1 VNALRTMLRPP
12 PDVAA
17 PFLKWA
23 GGKRQ
28 LVPDLLRMAPK
39 TIATYFEPFVGAGA
53 LFFALYAERRYR
65 RAVLADRNPE
75 LIDCYTA
82 LRDDVEGVIRAL
94 RRMEPESDS
103 YYEIR
108 AQDPAALAPPDR
120 AARMIYLNKVGYN
133 GLYRVN
139 SGGQF
144 NVPFGRHGKPQI
156 CNEPRL
162 RAVAKA
168 LAGNVELYCGDF
180 DETAARARPG
190 DFVYFDPP
198 YVPVSATAYFT
209 AYAKTRFGPDEQS
222 RLADTLRSL
231 GANGV
236 AALLSNSDCAATR
249 RLYAGL
255 RPRKVQVRR
264 AINSVATRRGPVG
277 ELLVKSFR
285 F

>member
-1 VNALRTMLRPP
+1 LNAPRHVLRRA

-28 LVPDLLRMAPK
+28 LVPDLLRLAPK
-39 TIATYFEPFVGAGA
+39 AIETYFEPFVGAGA
-53 LFFALYAERRYR
+53 LFFALHSAGRFR

-75 LIDCYTA
+75 LIDCYKA
-82 LRDDVEGVIRAL
+82 LRDDVDGVIGAL
-94 RRMEPESDS
+94 KRMEPDQDT
-103 YYEIR
+103 YYRIR
-108 AQDPAALAPPDR
+108 AQDPATLDLSDR
-120 AARMIYLNKVGYN
+120 AARMIYLNKVGFN

-144 NVPFGRHGKPQI
+144 NVPFGRHRRPQI
-156 CNEPRL
+156 CHEPRL
-162 RAVAKA
+162 RAAARA
-168 LAGNVELYCGDF
+168 LAGNVELVCRDF
-180 DETAARARPG
+180 AETVQRARPG

-209 AYAKTRFGPDEQS
+209 AYARTPFGPDEQS
-222 RLADTLRSL
+222 RLAETLRGL
-231 GANGV
+231 GQKEV